1 MITVKEFSHRAA
13 SFFPPIEVIGI
24 ISIIVLSLFLRVTRI
39 PAAPFASD
47 ESLYSYASYAI
58 SQGVIPYREIQLA
71 HPPFM
76 YLINVVFIRLSGPS
90 LIYLRLWTIG
100 INLANVFL
108 VYLVVKVI
116 LRNQKGSGK
125 LGLLSAGIYAFY
137 PVITA
142 VISSLEAIL
151 TFFMLLSLIVYV
163 ESYSSSRKTL
173 LFLSGIFMGCALMTK
188 LPAIFFIATI
198 LIYHLVYALWHKE
211 HRRVFLEIPIILLG
225 IAIPVTFTLFW
236 IVFSCGAF
244 NQFYMQIFQW
254 QVIRPPQ
261 LLSERYGNISFYA
274 NVFLPLMAI
283 AALSLPYF
291 VKHIKA
297 HENHLVFLPAILY
310 VANIVAFLALSRF
323 ILFHYFI
330 FLSPFLVF
338 LGAVFLNQIA
348 QIIKE
353 KPKIS
358 AKPSFSFV
366 FLLISAIILAA
377 TLVPIFTARIG
388 ADLVIPFVDNPYTK
402 TEYYI
407 GNYVAAITNQSDKI
421 WTSEGGI
428 AFFAQ
433 RSIATPNSSDWPVQA
448 FFDDMFGVLSP
459 SQFVQTW
466 ENEET
471 KVVIFILGKGWVP
484 YPDGYLWY
492 GTSNSTG
499 VASYIQEKYELK
511 KFLTASD
518 TPYTYEI
525 WVRK

>member
-1 MITVKEFSHRAA
+1 MKRIREFFHRAA
-13 SFFPPIEVIGI
+13 SFVPPSEVIGI
-24 ISIIVLSLFLRVTRI
+24 TCIVVLSLFLRVTRI
-39 PAAPFASD
+39 PAAPFSSD

-76 YLINVVFIRLSGPS
+76 YLINALFIRLSGPN

-108 VYLVVKVI
+108 VYLMVKVI
-116 LRNQKGSGK
+116 LRNQKGSK
-125 LGLLSAGIYAFY
+125 LGLISAGIYAFY
-137 PVITA
+137 PVISA
-142 VISSLEAIL
+142 VTSSLEAIL

-163 ESYSSSRKTL
+163 KSYSSSRKTM

-198 LIYHLVYALWHKE
+198 LIYHLMYAAWRRE
-211 HRRVFLEIPIILLG
+211 YRRVFLELPIILLG
-225 IAIPVTFTLFW
+225 IAVPLAFTLLW

-261 LLSERYGNISFYA
+261 LLSERLDNILWYA
-274 NVFLPLMAI
+274 NAFLPLI
-283 AALSLPYF
+283 VIGALSLPYF
-291 VKHIKA
+291 AKKVKA
-297 HENHLVFLPAILY
+297 HDNHLVLLPAILY
-310 VANIVAFLALSRF
+310 GANIVGFLALSRF

-338 LGAVFLNQIA
+338 LGAVFLNQVA

-353 KPKIS
+353 KPRIN
-358 AKPSFSFV
+358 AKPRFSFV

-377 TLVPIFTARIG
+377 TLVPILTARMG
-388 ADLVIPFVDNPYTK
+388 PDLVIPFVDNPYTK

-421 WTSEGGI
+421 WTSEGSI

-459 SQFVQTW
+459 SHFVQTW

-499 VASYIQEKYELK
+499 VASYIQEKYEPK
-511 KFLTASD
+511 KSLTL
-518 TPYTYEI
+518 
-525 WVRK
+525 

>member
-1 MITVKEFSHRAA
+1 MKTIKEFFRRAA
-13 SFFPPIEVIGI
+13 SFFPPSEVIGI
-24 ISIIVLSLFLRVTRI
+24 TCIVILSLFLRVTRI
-39 PAAPFASD
+39 PAAPFSSD

-58 SQGVIPYREIQLA
+58 SKGVIPYREIQLA

-76 YLINVVFIRLSGPS
+76 YLINAVFIRLSGAN

-100 INLANVFL
+100 ISLANVFL
-108 VYLVVKVI
+108 VYLMVKLI
-116 LRNQKGSGK
+116 LRNQKESGK

-137 PVITA
+137 PAITA
-142 VISSLEAIL
+142 VTSSLEAIL

-163 ESYSSSRKTL
+163 KSYSSNRKTL
-173 LFLSGIFMGCALMTK
+173 LFFSGVFMGCALMTK

-198 LIYHLVYALWHKE
+198 LIYHLIYALWHKE
-211 HRRVFLEIPIILLG
+211 YRRVSLELPIILLG
-225 IAIPVTFTLFW
+225 IAIPLAFTLFW

-244 NQFYMQIFQW
+244 SQFYMQIFQW
-254 QVIRPPQ
+254 QVVRPPQ
-261 LLSERYGNISFYA
+261 LFSERLGNILWYA
-274 NVFLPLMAI
+274 SAFLPLI
-283 AALSLPYF
+283 VIGALSLPYF
-291 VKHIKA
+291 VKKVKTRD
-297 HENHLVFLPAILY
+297 NNLVLLPAILY
-310 VANIVAFLALSRF
+310 ATNIVGFLALSRF

-338 LGAVFLNQIA
+338 LDALFLNQLSH
-348 QIIKE
+348 IIKK

-358 AKPSFSFV
+358 TKRSFSLV
-366 FLLISAIILAA
+366 FLLISVIILA
-377 TLVPIFTARIG
+377 TTIVPFFTARIG
-388 ADLVIPFVDNPYTK
+388 PDLVIPFVDNPYTK
-402 TEYYI
+402 TEYYV
-407 GNYVAAITNQSDKI
+407 GNYVAAITNQTDKI

-471 KVVIFILGKGWVP
+471 KVVIFILGKGWIP

-492 GTSNSTG
+492 GASNSTG
-499 VASYIQEKYELK
+499 VAGYIQEKYELK
-511 KFLTASD
+511 KFLTASG